1 MRSSQLQVGSST
13 SKLQQFPLSWDFQEL
28 DLLEDSLSLIPFYE
42 PTSVLDPHLSSSP
55 AVSEQLL
62 HEIPSLPPCCWDD
75 PPRSSSEDWDLVT
88 LFLGSNGEQKTETGP
103 PPSSRPLH
111 QFLDNQTS
119 SPLPPLPVPTPF
131 ISPSLDSASFDS
143 SLILLIRA
151 AQAVEANDVATA
163 RAILAQLSQPISSAA
178 ASGGRPVQRAALY
191 FLEALQSLLKHEPY
205 GLAETLQS
213 PSEMVQQIT
222 AHRAFSELCPVFHFT
237 CFTANQAILE
247 TLDRSRSVHL
257 IDFDVGLGAQWSSFL
272 HEIAAAPP
280 PSIRITA
287 IVREE
292 YSATKLS
299 AENLRDFAKNLGLE
313 FTIEFVRAGSLGE
326 LRLLPGDSVA
336 VSLTPSSFRLFGNT
350 KETARQLLRFI
361 SNVSPRVTVFA
372 DTESSSHSSFRRCF
386 VTGLENS
393 SALLES
399 LDSAAAS
406 VAIEDEQM
414 RRIEQFVVKPKIF
427 ESLYTSWSFS
437 GATSW
442 RDLFLA
448 AAMKP
453 IPFSSFAES
462 QAELLTASFPSR
474 GFQVERR
481 DWSMVLGWRGK
492 DLACASAWRCC

>member
-1 MRSSQLQVGSST
+1 
-13 SKLQQFPLSWDFQEL
+13 
-28 DLLEDSLSLIPFYE
+28 
-42 PTSVLDPHLSSSP
+42 
-55 AVSEQLL
+55 
-62 HEIPSLPPCCWDD
+62 
-75 PPRSSSEDWDLVT
+75 
-88 LFLGSNGEQKTETGP
+88 
-103 PPSSRPLH
+103 
-111 QFLDNQTS
+111 
-119 SPLPPLPVPTPF
+119 
-131 ISPSLDSASFDS
+131 
-143 SLILLIRA
+143 
-151 AQAVEANDVATA
+151 
-163 RAILAQLSQPISSAA
+163 
-178 ASGGRPVQRAALY
+178 
-191 FLEALQSLLKHEPY
+191 
-205 GLAETLQS
+205 
-213 PSEMVQQIT
+213 MVQQIT

-247 TLDRSRSVHL
+247 TLDRSRSIHL

-350 KETARQLLRFI
+350 KDTARQLLRFI

-414 RRIEQFVVKPKIF
+414 RRIEQFVVKPRIF
-427 ESLYTSWSFS
+427 ESLYTSWSFFRGSVLERSIPGCINEADTLQQLCGVAS
-437 GATSW
+437 GVADRKLSVPRVPGGAAGLVDGARLARKESCMRVDVSQREGGKEEDW
-442 RDLFLA
+442 ADELVAADGEDLPWL
-448 AAMKP
+448 P
-453 IPFSSFAES
+453 HRSTLSRLPTWTLCIVHFSSGTLF
-462 QAELLTASFPSR
+462 
-474 GFQVERR
+474 
-481 DWSMVLGWRGK
+481 WK
-492 DLACASAWRCC
+492 K